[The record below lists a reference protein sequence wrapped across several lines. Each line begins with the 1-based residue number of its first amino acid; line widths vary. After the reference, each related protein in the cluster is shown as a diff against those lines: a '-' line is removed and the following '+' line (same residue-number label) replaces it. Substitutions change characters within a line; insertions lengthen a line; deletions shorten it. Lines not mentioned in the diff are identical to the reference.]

1 MPSIYNNNNNNNN
14 NDNLLAI
21 SVVNVK
27 NGCVL
32 RPYWK
37 LTF

>member
-1 MPSIYNNNNNNNN
+1 MPSIYNNNNN

-27 NGCVL
+27 NERVL
-32 RPYWK
+32 RQYWK